1 MEEAYD
7 AGKWDSSG
15 YGGNAWK
22 TDGDA
27 FEVAAKEYLFLL
39 NFGMFEYSSL
49 WDGGSLSPEWTDDMR
64 TQSGIQANNPLGYAL
79 HNTYIAPVISKPSL
93 TTIRTIFQD
102 GDTGNP
108 TLAGASGYVVDT
120 GASNV
125 VVQENTTLEQNL
137 TVNGDTNLQGTTING
152 TLTHVGDR
160 TQNGNY
166 VVNGELT
173 TGMLTMSRPLQVGDI
188 KISGNV
194 VETVVSNSNLDLR
207 ANGSGQ
213 VLLQE
218 NVDIQNNLTV
228 RNFNVDSISVANSVD
243 LEIIDLS
250 TDIQFEDNV
259 ITTTNSNSNLEL
271 RTAGTGS
278 VYLQNVEITQSSIST
293 RANIDSTTSN
303 ITLAPTENLIVNS
316 TTSLLLPTGTT
327 AQRIV
332 AQDTFL
338 DGGPAINSASILDGG
353 DANTVFGASDTIYNS
368 GASILTSSGN
378 IGDIRFN
385 TSDNVFESTGESGT
399 LTFGGVYSAD
409 RQTSVT
415 ADPTSNTIRFVV
427 NGAASP
433 LDSSSLVGEVTGDGL
448 TIHGLQTDDILLD
461 NNVISTTVSNSDL
474 DLRANGTGQLVLDD
488 LTFSGNLI
496 KNNANNLIVK
506 STGFGHAKISGTYG
520 VVVPLGTTIV
530 PSPSPQLGDTRWNTT
545 TNLLET
551 WDGTEYVT
559 SAGVAAAITREEFD
573 DLLLEF
579 TLIFG

>member
-1 MEEAYD
+1 M
-7 AGKWDSSG
+7 S
-15 YGGNAWK
+15 
-22 TDGDA
+22 
-27 FEVAAKEYLFLL
+27 
-39 NFGMFEYSSL
+39 
-49 WDGGSLSPEWTDDMR
+49 
-64 TQSGIQANNPLGYAL
+64 
-79 HNTYIAPVISKPSL
+79 
-93 TTIRTIFQD
+93 
-102 GDTGNP
+102 
-108 TLAGASGYVVDT
+108 
-120 GASNV
+120 
-125 VVQENTTLEQNL
+125 QENTTLEQNL

-160 TQNGNY
+160 TQTGNY
-166 VVNGELT
+166 VVNGALT
-173 TGMLTMSRPLQVGDI
+173 AGMLTMSRPLQVGDI

-278 VYLQNVEITQSSIST
+278 VYLQNIEVTQSSIST
-293 RANIDSTTSN
+293 RANIDSTTSS
-303 ITLAPTENLIVNS
+303 ITIAPTENLIVNS

-338 DGGPAINSASILDGG
+338 DGGAAINSASILNGG

-368 GASILTSSGN
+368 GTSLLTSSGN

-385 TSDNVFESTGESGT
+385 TSDNVFESTGESST

-448 TIHGLQTDDILLD
+448 TIHGLQTDDVLLD

-474 DLRANGTGQLVLDD
+474 DLRANGTGSLVLDD
-488 LTFSGNLI
+488 LTFSGNTI
-496 KNNANNLIVK
+496 KDNANNLIVK
-506 STGFGHAKISGTYG
+506 STGFGHLKYQELM
-520 VVVPLGTTIV
+520 VL
-530 PSPSPQLGDTRWNTT
+530 
-545 TNLLET
+545 
-551 WDGTEYVT
+551 
-559 SAGVAAAITREEFD
+559 
-573 DLLLEF
+573 
-579 TLIFG
+579 